1 MSNTKP
7 TIEEFRADLRG
18 LIVDGYEDNPVIQ
31 ALADETVANFDAL
44 IEQARAEGQAPED
57 NASNPHGVKVGQ
69 TWRSNDKRDS
79 RTGRVVSI
87 DDTHARVDWGVN
99 VTRVKLTRFKP
110 TSTGYLLIQD
120 VKG

>member
-1 MSNTKP
+1 MSN
-7 TIEEFRADLRG
+7 
-18 LIVDGYEDNPVIQ
+18 N
-31 ALADETVANFDAL
+31 
-44 IEQARAEGQAPED
+44 
-57 NASNPHGVKVGQ
+57 NPHGVKVGQ
-69 TWRSNDKRDS
+69 VWEDNDKRDS